1 MGGEAIIW
9 AVFAVAFIGCAV
21 TLGSIFIKPADF
33 EFLRGTAE
41 PEQKVAHPAKPAK
54 QEKESL
60 QDQLDDLIEEEAV
73 EGEEEEE
80 APAAEDTVFKEAVV
94 KMMTFLETS
103 LASLATREFKFDSI
117 NKFGCHLFLAG
128 AAEGS
133 SRTAGL
139 NHDQFVEML
148 GKAVEVLGSNA
159 EVAKRFSEK
168 YEEYL
173 LEPKYAEMF
182 RSGSGAIETFLKG
195 GDEDISGALAQA
207 LEQWNKPA
215 SESVEKDKLV
225 TVLFTDLV
233 GSTKM
238 TQELGDAGAQQ
249 IVRKHN
255 EIVRNALAK
264 YQGLEVKH
272 TGDGIMAR
280 FPVTSNAVESAI
292 WMQEA
297 FTTHNE
303 ATPELPVNVRIGI
316 NTGQPIQEE
325 GDIFGTTV
333 QLAARICDK
342 GKTGHVMTSNVVRE
356 LCAGRQIR
364 FEDCGPFELK
374 GVQGPVNLYFAFPA

>member
-1 MGGEAIIW
+1 VGGETIMW
-9 AVFAVAFIGCAV
+9 VVFGVSFVGCAV
-21 TLGSIFIKPADF
+21 ILSSVFIKPKDF
-33 EFLRGTAE
+33 EFLRGA
-41 PEQKVAHPAKPAK
+41 PDVQAPVAKPAAAK
-54 QEKESL
+54 KEKTLAEN
-60 QDQLDDLIEEEAV
+60 LDEALT
-73 EGEEEEE
+73 EDGEEEKE
-80 APAAEDTVFKEAVV
+80 APAEDTVFKESVV

-103 LASLATREFKFDSI
+103 LASLATKEFKFDSL

-128 AAEGS
+128 AAEGV

-139 NHDQFVEML
+139 SHDQFVDML
-148 GKAVEVLGSNA
+148 GKAVELLGSNA
-159 EVAKRFSEK
+159 EMAKKFSEK

-182 RSGSGAIETFLKG
+182 RSGSDAIEEFLTGSGK
-195 GDEDISGALAQA
+195 DVSGALADA

-215 SESVEKDKLV
+215 AESVEKDKLV

-238 TQELGDAGAQQ
+238 TQELGDAGAQE
-249 IVRKHN
+249 ILRKHN
-255 EIVRNALAK
+255 EIVRNGLAK
-264 YQGLEVKH
+264 FQGVEVKH

-280 FPVTSNAVESAI
+280 FSVTSNGVEAGI

-297 FTTHNE
+297 VVANNE
-303 ATPELPVNVRIGI
+303 ATLDRAVNIRIGI
-316 NTGQPIQEE
+316 NTGEPIQED

-342 GKTGHVMTSNVVRE
+342 GKSGHVMTSNVVRE

-364 FEDCGPFELK
+364 FEDCGSFDLK
-374 GVQGPVNLYFAFPA
+374 GVEGQVNLYFAFPS

>member
-1 MGGEAIIW
+1 MGGEAIMW
-9 AVFAVAFIGCAV
+9 AVFALSFVGCAV
-21 TLGSIFIKPADF
+21 TLGTIFIKPTDF
-33 EFLRGTAE
+33 EFLRGTSDA
-41 PEQKVAHPAKPAK
+41 PPQAAKPTAK
-54 QEKESL
+54 KKKSVQDNPDDAPADEDDEEKDEAAGDSDFKES
-60 QDQLDDLIEEEAV
+60 
-73 EGEEEEE
+73 
-80 APAAEDTVFKEAVV
+80 VV
-94 KMMTFLETS
+94 QMMTFLETS
-103 LASLATREFKFDSI
+103 LASLATKEFKFDSI

-128 AAEGS
+128 AAEGAS
-133 SRTAGL
+133 HTAGL

-148 GKAVEVLGSNA
+148 GKSVEVLGSNPDM
-159 EVAKRFSEK
+159 AKKFSEK

-182 RSGSGAIETFLKG
+182 RSGGDAIEEFLSGSGK
-195 GDEDISGALAQA
+195 DVSGALADA

-215 SESVEKDKLV
+215 AESVEKDKLV

-238 TQELGDAGAQQ
+238 TQELGDAGAQE
-249 IVRKHN
+249 ILRKHN
-255 EIVRNALAK
+255 EIVRNGLAK
-264 YQGLEVKH
+264 FQGVEVKH

-280 FPVTSNAVESAI
+280 FSVTSNGVESAI

-297 FTTHNE
+297 IAANNE
-303 ATPELPVNVRIGI
+303 ATPDRAVNIRIGI
-316 NTGQPIQEE
+316 NTGEPIQED

-364 FEDCGPFELK
+364 FEDCGAFDLK
-374 GVQGPVNLYFAFPA
+374 GVEGPVTLYFAYPA

>member
-1 MGGEAIIW
+1 MGGEAIMW
-9 AVFAVAFIGCAV
+9 VVFAISFVGCAV
-21 TLGSIFIKPADF
+21 TMGSIFIKPSDF
-33 EFLRGTAE
+33 EFLRGTNE
-41 PEQKVAHPAKPAK
+41 PQQPAAKPAK
-54 QEKESL
+54 TKIPVQDEAEDAESE
-60 QDQLDDLIEEEAV
+60 D
-73 EGEEEEE
+73 EEEEE
-80 APAAEDTVFKEAVV
+80 PGAEDTVFKESVV
-94 KMMTFLETS
+94 NMMTFLETS
-103 LASLATREFKFDSI
+103 LASLATKEFKFDSI

-128 AAEGS
+128 AAEGA

-148 GKAVEVLGSNA
+148 GKAVEVLGSNP
-159 EVAKRFSEK
+159 EVAKKFSEK

-182 RSGSGAIETFLKG
+182 RSGGDAIETFLKEAG
-195 GDEDISGALAQA
+195 EDVSGALAQA
-207 LEQWNKPA
+207 LEVWNKPA
-215 SESVEKDKLV
+215 AESVEKDKLV

-238 TQELGDAGAQQ
+238 TQELGDAGAQE
-249 IVRKHN
+249 ILRKHN
-255 EIVRNALAK
+255 EIVRNGLAK

-280 FPVTSNAVESAI
+280 FSVTSNAVESAI

-297 FTTHNE
+297 FATNNE
-303 ATPELPVNVRIGI
+303 ATPDRAVSVRIGI
-316 NTGQPIQEE
+316 NTGEPIQEE

-364 FEDCGPFELK
+364 FEDCGPFDLK
-374 GVQGPVNLYFAFPA
+374 GVEGQVNLYFAFPT